1 MGKDSRYCFTFTR
14 IANVVSLTT
23 FDPFYLTTAFPRGV
37 FKPPSTAPRS
47 SDAPASAEPVGTA
60 PGTLQDALFGVA
72 PSHPHFLDRPPGR
85 WLPSGRRTPPGCEHS
100 TPWPF
105 GSFYLPPPVSPP
117 DGFREVRASSQ
128 SRWAAR
134 SPAMNSSQ
142 RGPSPRPGENRHLGR
157 PALWGRMHQPHPLA
171 WEVNSPPPTPRG
183 RDPCV
188 EVRLGVGEVRSA
200 AKQV

>member
-1 MGKDSRYCFTFTR
+1 MILRCTCQ
-14 IANVVSLTT
+14 
-23 FDPFYLTTAFPRGV
+23 RG
-37 FKPPSTAPRS
+37 ACGH
-47 SDAPASAEPVGTA
+47 SAWRA
-60 PGTLQDALFGVA
+60 PGRPLRGGAVSSPL
-72 PSHPHFLDRPPGR
+72 PRPPPGPLAAVRPADTSLAWDVNIRHRGR
-85 WLPSGRRTPPGCEHS
+85 LGHS
-100 TPWPF
+100 T
-105 GSFYLPPPVSPP
+105 SLPRFLP

>member
-1 MGKDSRYCFTFTR
+1 MTPSTSQLLSHGEFSNRPARPPDPPMHLPARSLWAQRLARTR
-14 IANVVSLTT
+14 TPSSGWRRLIPTS
-23 FDPFYLTTAFPRGV
+23 
-37 FKPPSTAPRS
+37 STAPR
-47 SDAPASAEPVGTA
+47 AAGCRPAG
-60 PGTLQDALFGVA
+60 G
-72 PSHPHFLDRPPGR
+72 H
-85 WLPSGRRTPPGCEHS
+85 LPCLGCEHS